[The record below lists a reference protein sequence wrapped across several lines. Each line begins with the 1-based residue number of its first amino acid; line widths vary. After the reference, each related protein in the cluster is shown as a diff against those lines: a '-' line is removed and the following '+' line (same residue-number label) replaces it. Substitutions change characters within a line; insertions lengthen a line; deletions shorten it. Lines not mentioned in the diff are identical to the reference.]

1 MARNRIIKP
10 EFWADAKIGRLSFG
24 ARLLYIAM
32 WNFADDYGVISA
44 SPRRLLGEAFENDES
59 VTLQNVIDWIAEIE
73 AQGMIEKYTAEEK
86 EWYNI
91 LKFSDHQ
98 KGFHK
103 STRRNPACA
112 ENKSACANEKDAR
125 DSHATC
131 LPNVN
136 DNGNVNGNGMQPQLD
151 PTPEAVL
158 FEQACAV
165 FGEHLSL
172 TNERKKVLFD
182 IRTNPQFGAAKFM
195 TACRNLAAS
204 DWPTKSITYFTDK
217 KFDAQNRVDLWANG
231 GPPRNG
237 PTEPELKRNWVGGKP
252 I

>member
-1 MARNRIIKP
+1 MANYWIKLYHEILDDP
-10 EFWADAKIGRLSFG
+10 LMATMPDQLWRRTIELFLICGRFG
-24 ARLLYIAM
+24 ADGLLPDSKQIA
-32 WNFADDYGVISA
+32 WILRIDVDQVETDLIALSELGILSQTESGWVVTNFSKRQAPSSA
-44 SPRRLLGEAFENDES
+44 TERSRKWRES
-59 VTLQNVIDWIAEIE
+59 QRSN
-73 AQGMIEKYTAEEK
+73 QY
-86 EWYNI
+86 
-91 LKFSDHQ
+91 
-98 KGFHK
+98 
-103 STRRNPACA
+103 
-112 ENKSACANEKDAR
+112 
-125 DSHATC
+125 
-131 LPNVN
+131 
-136 DNGNVNGNGMQPQLD
+136 NGNENETKMQRNVAQITDTDRIDTEQNSPQLD

-165 FGEHLSL
+165 FSEHLSL

-195 TACRNLAAS
+195 TACHNLAAS
-204 DWPTKSITYFTDK
+204 DWPTKSITYFIDK